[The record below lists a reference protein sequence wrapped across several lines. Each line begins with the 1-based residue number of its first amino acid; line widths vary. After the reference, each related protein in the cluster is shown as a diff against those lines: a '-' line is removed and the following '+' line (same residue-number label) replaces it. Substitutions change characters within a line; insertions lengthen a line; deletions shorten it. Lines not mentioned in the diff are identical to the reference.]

1 MGVPGFFSWLLRNYK
16 KNKNIIIQ
24 ELPENCKID
33 SLYLDANC
41 LFHPQC
47 FKVLGLVGKWKSV
60 DRLEDKMM
68 KRICN
73 YIDFLIDFVEPQKQV
88 VISVDG
94 VAPMAKMAQQ
104 RKRRFRSM
112 QDQELYS
119 TIKQKHGKEV
129 SSKWSNT
136 VITPGTE
143 FMEKLNKILIKY
155 ISKRKDIKIVYS
167 SYHSPGEGEHKILD
181 IIRKAPKDETHCIYG
196 LDADLIFLALA
207 SQKKNMYLLR
217 EVVQLGKAGKSSGDV
232 YEHDD
237 PVHDV
242 MEDLNYVSIDTMK
255 EAFYVTIK
263 DKMLEKS
270 KNKKLRILNQ
280 TDMIN
285 DFIFACFFLG
295 NDFLPHLPSVDINKG
310 GLDII
315 IQAYIEIY
323 TNVQKKLLTVSSND
337 VFFDDK
343 FLRLFLQFLSK
354 REDYYFG
361 S

>member
-155 ISKRKDIKIVYS
+155 ISKRKDILLI
-167 SYHSPGEGEHKILD
+167 ILLA
-181 IIRKAPKDETHCIYG
+181 KA
-196 LDADLIFLALA
+196 
-207 SQKKNMYLLR
+207 
-217 EVVQLGKAGKSSGDV
+217 
-232 YEHDD
+232 
-237 PVHDV
+237 
-242 MEDLNYVSIDTMK
+242 SI
-255 EAFYVTIK
+255 
-263 DKMLEKS
+263 
-270 KNKKLRILNQ
+270 
-280 TDMIN
+280 
-285 DFIFACFFLG
+285 
-295 NDFLPHLPSVDINKG
+295 
-310 GLDII
+310 
-315 IQAYIEIY
+315 
-323 TNVQKKLLTVSSND
+323 
-337 VFFDDK
+337 K
-343 FLRLFLQFLSK
+343 F
-354 REDYYFG
+354 
-361 S
+361 